1 MDSGKQIYKAQI
13 ILSRGAWLE
22 FEVDKRD
29 QLMVSIDRKRKQS
42 ATMFLRALGIAVTNS
57 DIIELLGNSDVIK
70 RTLERD
76 TALTSRGCP
85 HRDLPPAPGRASHR
99 GRFPQPARGPAL

>member
-1 MDSGKQIYKAQI
+1 
-13 ILSRGAWLE
+13 
-22 FEVDKRD
+22 
-29 QLMVSIDRKRKQS
+29 MVSIDRKRKQS
-42 ATMFLRALGIAVTNS
+42 ATMFLRALGIAVTND

-76 TALTSRGCP
+76 TALTREDAP
-85 HRDLPPAPGRASHR
+85 HRDLPSPAPGRASHR